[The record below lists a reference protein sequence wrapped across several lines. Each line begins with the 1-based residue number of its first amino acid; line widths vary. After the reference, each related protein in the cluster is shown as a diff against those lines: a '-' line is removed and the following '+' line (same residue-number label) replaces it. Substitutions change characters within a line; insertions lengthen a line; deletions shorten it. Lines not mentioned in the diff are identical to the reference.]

1 MEARKIIVTGGA
13 TRIGAAIAKKLS
25 GNKVEI
31 VIHFNKSR
39 TKAIALKKELEKNGT
54 KIHLVKGNL
63 NKEEDIKKIIKSSKK
78 YLKYFDCLI
87 NNASMFENDK
97 LENFSSESWDKHL
110 NINLKAPALLTREF
124 AKNVKGKNNNVI
136 NIIDQRVF
144 KLTPYFFSYTLSKTG
159 LYTLTKTSA
168 MSLAPKIRV
177 NGIAPG
183 PTIKNKR
190 QSEIH
195 FKKQYLA
202 TPLKKQVN
210 VDEISSAVDFFI
222 KTSSITGQVIS
233 IDSGQSLNWQT
244 PDIMRGKE

>member
-1 MEARKIIVTGGA
+1 MEARKIIITGGA

-39 TKAIALKKELEKNGT
+39 IKAIALKKELEKNGT

-63 NKEEDIKKIIKSSKK
+63 NKEEDIKKIIKSSKM

-97 LENFSSESWDKHL
+97 LENFSSESWNKHL
-110 NINLKAPALLTREF
+110 NINLKAPAILTREF

-144 KLTPYFFSYTLSKTG
+144 KLTPFFFSYTLSKTG

-190 QSEIH
+190 QSKIH
-195 FKKQYLA
+195 FKKQFLA
-202 TPLKKQVN
+202 TPLKQQVN
-210 VDEISSAVDFFI
+210 VNEISNAVDFFI